1 MTTNV
6 NHLVAANDNVP
17 TKLAE
22 QLQALLDYRN
32 RPDTP
37 PDPLQSSWTT
47 DPSTVIIEQ
56 DAGDEE
62 EFAERYAEDM
72 LLEVTPSIKE
82 IVRQIQAGE
91 VVRNEAGQIVAIGTL
106 RFSDG
111 EKHERAHKRGL
122 DGDVVAYMRKMPAG
136 AMLGTTEKIGGPHAG
151 GLPPTVTI
159 SNQNITALFFGRDET
174 GKPNNYRTYQPGVRS
189 KRRGRSYTAEES
201 RKLIDE
207 AIANTKVMPPVT
219 KCPPGM
225 ASGTARF
232 SDQFIGL
239 KIGSTGKGGAPNWVD
254 FFMAGRDHEE
264 WMEAVAD
271 LDEKDVTVLSAAL
284 SARSFAE
291 VGVAVGQ
298 GAAYADKKGG
308 GKRALIAANDN
319 LTAAIKKMQA

>member
-1 MTTNV
+1 MKIE
-6 NHLVAANDNVP
+6 AANDNIP
-17 TKLAE
+17 SKLAE

-37 PDPLQSSWTT
+37 PDPLQSSWST

-56 DAGDEE
+56 DVVEEDE
-62 EFAERYAEDM
+62 FIERFAEDM

-82 IVRQIQAGE
+82 IVRQIRTGE
-91 VVRNEAGQIVAIGTL
+91 VVRNEAGQVVSIGTL

-111 EKHERAHKRGL
+111 EKHERAYKRSL

-136 AMLGTTEKIGGPHAG
+136 AMLGATEKIGGPHAG
-151 GLPPTVTI
+151 GVPPTVTI

-174 GKPNNYRTYQPGVRS
+174 GKPNNYRGYRSGVRN

-201 RKLIDE
+201 RNLIDE
-207 AIANTKVMPPVT
+207 AIANTKAMPAVT
-219 KCPPGM
+219 KCPPGL
-225 ASGTARF
+225 ANGTARF

-264 WMEAVAD
+264 WVESLGA
-271 LDEKDVTVLSAAL
+271 LDSETQTILSRAMV
-284 SARSFAE
+284 ARSFAE
-291 VGVAVGQ
+291 IAPGGTDR
-298 GAAYADKKGG
+298 GARKR
-308 GKRALIAANDN
+308 GKRLLIAANDN
-319 LTAAIKKMQA
+319 LAQSVKNFAS